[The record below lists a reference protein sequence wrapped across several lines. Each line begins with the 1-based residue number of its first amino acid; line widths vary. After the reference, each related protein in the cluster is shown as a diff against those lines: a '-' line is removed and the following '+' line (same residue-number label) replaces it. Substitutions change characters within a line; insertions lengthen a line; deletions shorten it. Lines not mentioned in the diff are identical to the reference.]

1 VSGDVALIVGVTG
14 QVGAYLARFLLG
26 KGYRVHGTS
35 RDAALARVEGLAA
48 LGIRDDVPLHS
59 LSPSDP
65 SSVRD
70 VLERVAPAEMY
81 NLTGQ
86 SSVGLSFSQ
95 PLETLSGIVS
105 GTVNLLEA
113 LHRVAPNVRFYSA
126 GSSECFGET
135 GRHPANELTA
145 FRPKSPYGI
154 AKAASISLVTN
165 YRESYGLFACSGIL
179 FNHESPLRPTR
190 FVTRKITSAASR
202 IAQGSRERLAL
213 GNLAVYRDWGW
224 VPDYVEA
231 MWAILQCDTADD
243 FIIASGVSH
252 SLEDFVA
259 TAFAARMTSHIQ
271 RASQRRRDASSA
283 GAPKPHLPRSCRAWC
298 APNGWGQ
305 RRYRSLMVGRS
316 PAERATQH
324 ERAANAR
331 VTCGCCHD
339 CIIHTHPRTP
349 RVRDAPPD
357 DPFPPPL

>member
-1 VSGDVALIVGVTG
+1 MSGDVALIVGVTG

-95 PLETLSGIVS
+95 PLETLNGIVS

-135 GRHPANELTA
+135 GRHPANEFTA

-165 YRESYGLFACSGIL
+165 YRES
-179 FNHESPLRPTR
+179 
-190 FVTRKITSAASR
+190 
-202 IAQGSRERLAL
+202 
-213 GNLAVYRDWGW
+213 
-224 VPDYVEA
+224 
-231 MWAILQCDTADD
+231 
-243 FIIASGVSH
+243 
-252 SLEDFVA
+252 
-259 TAFAARMTSHIQ
+259 
-271 RASQRRRDASSA
+271 
-283 GAPKPHLPRSCRAWC
+283 
-298 APNGWGQ
+298 
-305 RRYRSLMVGRS
+305 
-316 PAERATQH
+316 
-324 ERAANAR
+324 
-331 VTCGCCHD
+331 
-339 CIIHTHPRTP
+339 
-349 RVRDAPPD
+349 
-357 DPFPPPL
+357 

>member
-1 VSGDVALIVGVTG
+1 MSGDVALIVGVTG

-48 LGIRDDVPLHS
+48 LGIRDEVPLHS

-95 PLETLSGIVS
+95 PLETLNGIVF

-165 YRESYGLFACSGIL
+165 YREF
-179 FNHESPLRPTR
+179 
-190 FVTRKITSAASR
+190 
-202 IAQGSRERLAL
+202 
-213 GNLAVYRDWGW
+213 
-224 VPDYVEA
+224 
-231 MWAILQCDTADD
+231 
-243 FIIASGVSH
+243 
-252 SLEDFVA
+252 
-259 TAFAARMTSHIQ
+259 
-271 RASQRRRDASSA
+271 
-283 GAPKPHLPRSCRAWC
+283 
-298 APNGWGQ
+298 
-305 RRYRSLMVGRS
+305 
-316 PAERATQH
+316 
-324 ERAANAR
+324 
-331 VTCGCCHD
+331 
-339 CIIHTHPRTP
+339 
-349 RVRDAPPD
+349 
-357 DPFPPPL
+357 

>member
-1 VSGDVALIVGVTG
+1 MSGDVALIVGVTG

-95 PLETLSGIVS
+95 PLETLNGIVF

-135 GRHPANELTA
+135 GRHPANEFTA

-179 FNHESPLRPTR
+179 FNHESPLRPAR
-190 FVTRKITSAASR
+190 FVTRKITSAAWR
-202 IAQGSRERLAL
+202 IGQGSRERLSVARIRPE
-213 GNLAVYRDWGW
+213 VH
-224 VPDYVEA
+224 
-231 MWAILQCDTADD
+231 AIKVGLQ
-243 FIIASGVSH
+243 
-252 SLEDFVA
+252 
-259 TAFAARMTSHIQ
+259 AR
-271 RASQRRRDASSA
+271 
-283 GAPKPHLPRSCRAWC
+283 G
-298 APNGWGQ
+298 
-305 RRYRSLMVGRS
+305 VGRS
-316 PAERATQH
+316 QPRRANRVLPPA
-324 ERAANAR
+324 
-331 VTCGCCHD
+331 
-339 CIIHTHPRTP
+339 
-349 RVRDAPPD
+349 
-357 DPFPPPL
+357 